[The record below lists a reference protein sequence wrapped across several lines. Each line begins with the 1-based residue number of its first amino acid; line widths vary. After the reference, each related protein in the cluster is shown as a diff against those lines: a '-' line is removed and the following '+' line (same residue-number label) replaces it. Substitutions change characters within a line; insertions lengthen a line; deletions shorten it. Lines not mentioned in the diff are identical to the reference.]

1 MRKLFVFYVA
11 FHLSACGTMP
21 EIDIID
27 DITAPDYV
35 SSSKARKL
43 EIPPDLSEIET
54 QDNYEVPGEAR
65 SYKNYKDKQN
75 NKKPIKAVKVVKDP
89 EGMKIIKS
97 GNLRWLI
104 VNKDPD
110 TLWPHIK
117 DFWEEEMGFNVKVAN
132 KRTGVIETQW
142 ISTSDLSTSSSS
154 KLDKWLDSM
163 SGFADKRKF
172 RTRLELGS
180 QSGTTEIFLSHRSS
194 FSGTNEHERIKYN
207 RGVEFEIEKVFS
219 IDEYI
224 PDADSGSAVG
234 DSKTVNTNEMKVE
247 DYEINSEI
255 LRRLM
260 IKLGSTD
267 FDAKEK
273 IERPQEIVKA
283 ELINSEQGKFI
294 QMNDPYDRAW
304 RRLSLALDMIGFI
317 TEDRDRSK
325 GIFYVKYK
333 DIELPK
339 MEEQNKDKGLIDSLL
354 FWRDDDETD
363 SNEEKLSVPTPG
375 ETLNKGKKS
384 SSVWDEVDEENPK
397 GSRPADSSTE
407 KIGGKEE
414 KLFSDKSWDE
424 KLSILRFWG
433 SDEEKKPDDE
443 FRYRVR
449 ISSMGEFAKVYLDL
463 PDGSF
468 NNSEE
473 SQQIIKIIF
482 EQLK

>member
-1 MRKLFVFYVA
+1 MLRFITLFFSL
-11 FHLSACGTMP
+11 HLISCGTMP

-75 NKKPIKAVKVVKDP
+75 NIKPSKAVKVVQDP
-89 EGMKIIKS
+89 DGMKIIKS

-110 TLWPHIK
+110 TLWPHIQ
-117 DFWEEEMGFNVKVAN
+117 DFWEEEMGFRVKVAN
-132 KRTGVIETQW
+132 KRTGVIETEW
-142 ISTSDLSTSSSS
+142 ISTSDLSTSSSNA
-154 KLDKWLDSM
+154 LDRWLDSM

-180 QSGTTEIFLSHRSS
+180 EKNTTEVFLSHRSS
-194 FSGTNEHERIKYN
+194 FSGGKEHERIKYN
-207 RGVEFEIEKVFS
+207 RGVEFEIEEVYS
-219 IDEYI
+219 IPEYV
-224 PDADSGSAVG
+224 PDDAD
-234 DSKTVNTNEMKVE
+234 DKSKNVNTNEMKVE

-260 IKLGSTD
+260 IKLGATD

-273 IERPQEIVKA
+273 IQRPKEIVKA
-283 ELINSEQGKFI
+283 ELLNTDQGMFI

-304 RRLSLALDMIGFI
+304 RRLSLALDIIGFI
-317 TEDRDRSK
+317 TEDRDRSE

-339 MEEQNKDKGLIDSLL
+339 MTDQNRDKGLIDSLL
-354 FWRDDDETD
+354 FWRDDEPD
-363 SNEEKLSVPTPG
+363 SNDERLSVPTPG
-375 ETLNKGKKS
+375 ATLNKDKKS
-384 SSVWDEVDEENPK
+384 STVWDEVDEKKPKENK
-397 GSRPADSSTE
+397 SADSDAKE
-407 KIGGKEE
+407 IMGEEE
-414 KLFSDKSWDE
+414 KLFSEKSWDE
-424 KLSILRFWG
+424 KFPILKFWG

-449 ISSMGEFAKVYLDL
+449 ISPMGDFTKVYLDF
-463 PDGSF
+463 PDGSV
-468 NNSEE
+468 NNTKE

>member
-1 MRKLFVFYVA
+1 MRRLFVFFIA
-11 FHLSACGTMP
+11 SHLFACGTMS
-21 EIDIID
+21 EMDIID

-65 SYKNYKDKQN
+65 SYKNYKEKQN
-75 NKKPIKAVKVVKDP
+75 NIKPSKVVKVVQDP
-89 EGMKIIKS
+89 DGMKIIKS

-104 VNKDPD
+104 VDKDPD
-110 TLWPHIK
+110 TLWPHIQ
-117 DFWEEEMGFNVKVAN
+117 DFWEEEMGFKVKIAN
-132 KRTGVIETQW
+132 KRSGVLETEW
-142 ISTSDLSTSSSS
+142 VSTSDLSTSSSS
-154 KLDKWLDSM
+154 ALDKWLDSM

-180 QSGTTEIFLSHRSS
+180 KNGTTEIFLSHRSS
-194 FSGTNEHERIKYN
+194 FSGTNQHDEIMSN
-207 RGVEFEIEKVFS
+207 RGDTWNISEIYAIE
-219 IDEYI
+219 EYVSE
-224 PDADSGSAVG
+224 DG
-234 DSKTVNTNEMKVE
+234 DGQSKTVKSEQMKVE

-260 IKLGSTD
+260 IKLGATD

-273 IERPQEIVKA
+273 IERPQEIIKA
-283 ELINSEQGKFI
+283 ELINTEQGKFI
-294 QMNDPYDRAW
+294 KMNDPYDRAW

-333 DIELPK
+333 DMELPP
-339 MEEQNKDKGLIDSLL
+339 MEESNKDKGLINSLL
-354 FWRDDDETD
+354 FWRDEDEAD
-363 SNEEKLSVPTPG
+363 SSKD
-375 ETLNKGKKS
+375 KKS
-384 SSVWDEVDEENPK
+384 SSVSDEVDEEKLNN
-397 GSRPADSSTE
+397 GTDDSNVQESSNTD
-407 KIGGKEE
+407 E
-414 KLFSDKSWDE
+414 KLFSEKSWDE
-424 KLSILRFWG
+424 KFPILKFWG
-433 SDEEKKPDDE
+433 SDDEKKPDDE

-449 ISSMGEFAKVYLDL
+449 ISPMDDFTKVYLDL
-463 PDGSF
+463 PNGSL
-468 NNSEE
+468 NNSAE

>member
-1 MRKLFVFYVA
+1 MRRLFVFFLA
-11 FHLSACGTMP
+11 FHLFACGTMS

-75 NKKPIKAVKVVKDP
+75 NTKPSKALKVVQDP
-89 EGMKIIKS
+89 DGMKIIKS

-104 VNKDPD
+104 VDKDPD
-110 TLWPHIK
+110 TLWPHIQ
-117 DFWEEEMGFNVKVAN
+117 DFWEEEMGFKVKVAN
-132 KRTGVIETQW
+132 KRTGVLETEW

-154 KLDKWLDSM
+154 ALDKWLDSM

-180 QSGTTEIFLSHRSS
+180 KNGTTEIFLSHRSS
-194 FSGTNEHERIKYN
+194 FAGTNQHEDILSN
-207 RGVEFEIEKVFS
+207 RGDTWNISEIYS
-219 IDEYI
+219 IEEYVSEEE
-224 PDADSGSAVG
+224 DGQ
-234 DSKTVNTNEMKVE
+234 SKTAKSEQMKVE

-260 IKLGSTD
+260 IKLGATD

-283 ELINSEQGKFI
+283 ELINTEQGKFI

-317 TEDRDRSK
+317 TEDRNRSK

-333 DIELPK
+333 DIELPVI
-339 MEEQNKDKGLIDSLL
+339 EESKKEKGLIDSLL
-354 FWRDDDETD
+354 FWRDE
-363 SNEEKLSVPTPG
+363 
-375 ETLNKGKKS
+375 
-384 SSVWDEVDEENPK
+384 DEVYEERPKNKEADNSNIEEIVDE
-397 GSRPADSSTE
+397 
-407 KIGGKEE
+407 EE
-414 KLFSDKSWDE
+414 KLFSDKTWDE
-424 KLSILRFWG
+424 KFPILKFWG

-449 ISSMGEFAKVYLDL
+449 ISPMDDFTKVYLDL
-463 PDGSF
+463 PNGSL
-468 NNSEE
+468 NNSKE

>member
-1 MRKLFVFYVA
+1 MRRLFVFFIA
-11 FHLSACGTMP
+11 SHLFACGTMS
-21 EIDIID
+21 EMDIID

-65 SYKNYKDKQN
+65 SYKNYKEKQN
-75 NKKPIKAVKVVKDP
+75 NIKPSKVVKVVQDP
-89 EGMKIIKS
+89 DGMKIIKS

-104 VNKDPD
+104 VDKDPD
-110 TLWPHIK
+110 TLWPHIQ
-117 DFWEEEMGFNVKVAN
+117 DFWEEEMGFKVKIAN
-132 KRTGVIETQW
+132 KRSGVLETEW
-142 ISTSDLSTSSSS
+142 VSTSDLSTSSSS
-154 KLDKWLDSM
+154 ALDKWLDSM

-180 QSGTTEIFLSHRSS
+180 KNGTTEIFLSHRSS
-194 FSGTNEHERIKYN
+194 FSGTNQHDEIMSN
-207 RGVEFEIEKVFS
+207 RGDTWNISEIYAIE
-219 IDEYI
+219 EYVSE
-224 PDADSGSAVG
+224 DG
-234 DSKTVNTNEMKVE
+234 DGQSKTVKSEQMKVE

-260 IKLGSTD
+260 IKLGATD

-273 IERPQEIVKA
+273 IERPQEIIKA
-283 ELINSEQGKFI
+283 ELINTEQGKFI
-294 QMNDPYDRAW
+294 KMNDPYDRAW

-333 DIELPK
+333 DMELPP
-339 MEEQNKDKGLIDSLL
+339 MEESNKDKGLINSLL
-354 FWRDDDETD
+354 FWRDEDEAD
-363 SNEEKLSVPTPG
+363 SSKD
-375 ETLNKGKKS
+375 KKS
-384 SSVWDEVDEENPK
+384 SSVSDEVDEEKLNN
-397 GSRPADSSTE
+397 GTDDSNVQENSN
-407 KIGGKEE
+407 IDE
-414 KLFSDKSWDE
+414 KLFSEKSWDE
-424 KLSILRFWG
+424 KFPILKFWG
-433 SDEEKKPDDE
+433 SDDEKKPDDE

-449 ISSMGEFAKVYLDL
+449 ISPMDDFTKVYLDL
-463 PDGSF
+463 PNGSL
-468 NNSEE
+468 NNSAE

>member
-1 MRKLFVFYVA
+1 MRRLFVFFLA
-11 FHLSACGTMP
+11 FHLFACGTMS

-75 NKKPIKAVKVVKDP
+75 NTKPIKAVKVVQDP
-89 EGMKIIKS
+89 DGMKIIKS
-97 GNLRWLI
+97 GNLRWLF
-104 VNKDPD
+104 VDKDPD
-110 TLWPHIK
+110 TLWPHIQ
-117 DFWEEEMGFNVKVAN
+117 DFWEEEMGFKVKVAN
-132 KRTGVIETQW
+132 KRTGVLETEW
-142 ISTSDLSTSSSS
+142 ISTADLSTSSSS
-154 KLDKWLDSM
+154 RLDKWLDSM

-180 QSGTTEIFLSHRSS
+180 QNGVTEIFLSHRSS
-194 FSGTNEHERIKYN
+194 FAGADKHKEILGN
-207 RGVEFEIEKVFS
+207 RGS
-219 IDEYI
+219 TWDIDKIYTIQEYI
-224 PDADSGSAVG
+224 SDEEDGRS
-234 DSKTVNTNEMKVE
+234 NTAKSEEMKVE

-260 IKLGSTD
+260 IKLGATD

-273 IERPQEIVKA
+273 IERPQVIVKA
-283 ELINSEQGKFI
+283 ELINTEQGKFI

-333 DIELPK
+333 DIELPA
-339 MEEQNKDKGLIDSLL
+339 MEESEKDKGLIDSLL
-354 FWRDDDETD
+354 FWRDEDEAEKEKLKDGADD
-363 SNEEKLSVPTPG
+363 SNVEESGDK
-375 ETLNKGKKS
+375 
-384 SSVWDEVDEENPK
+384 DEE
-397 GSRPADSSTE
+397 
-407 KIGGKEE
+407 
-414 KLFSDKSWDE
+414 LFSEKSWDE
-424 KLSILRFWG
+424 KFPILKFWG

-449 ISSMGEFAKVYLDL
+449 ISPMGDFTKVYLDF
-463 PDGSF
+463 PDDSL
-468 NNSEE
+468 NNSKE

>member
-1 MRKLFVFYVA
+1 MRRLFVFFLT
-11 FHLSACGTMP
+11 FHLFACGTMS

-75 NKKPIKAVKVVKDP
+75 NTKPSKALKVVQDP
-89 EGMKIIKS
+89 DGMKIIKS

-104 VNKDPD
+104 VDKDPD
-110 TLWPHIK
+110 TLWPHIQ
-117 DFWEEEMGFNVKVAN
+117 DFWEEEMGFKVKVAN
-132 KRTGVIETQW
+132 KRTGVLETEW

-154 KLDKWLDSM
+154 ALDKWLDSM

-180 QSGTTEIFLSHRSS
+180 KNGTTEIFLSHRSS
-194 FSGTNEHERIKYN
+194 FAGTNQHEDILSN
-207 RGVEFEIEKVFS
+207 RGDTWNISEIYS
-219 IDEYI
+219 IEEYVSEEE
-224 PDADSGSAVG
+224 DGQ
-234 DSKTVNTNEMKVE
+234 SKTAKSEQMKVE

-260 IKLGSTD
+260 IKLGATD

-283 ELINSEQGKFI
+283 ELINTEQGKFI

-317 TEDRDRSK
+317 TEDRNRSK

-333 DIELPK
+333 DIELPVI
-339 MEEQNKDKGLIDSLL
+339 EESKKEKGLIDSLL
-354 FWRDDDETD
+354 FWRDE
-363 SNEEKLSVPTPG
+363 
-375 ETLNKGKKS
+375 
-384 SSVWDEVDEENPK
+384 DEVYEERPKNKEADNSNIEEIGDE
-397 GSRPADSSTE
+397 
-407 KIGGKEE
+407 EE
-414 KLFSDKSWDE
+414 KLFSDKTWDE
-424 KLSILRFWG
+424 KFPILKFWG

-449 ISSMGEFAKVYLDL
+449 ISPMDDFTKVYLDL
-463 PDGSF
+463 PNGSL
-468 NNSEE
+468 NNSKE

>member
-1 MRKLFVFYVA
+1 MRRLFALFL
-11 FHLSACGTMP
+11 FINLTSCGTMS

-65 SYKNYKDKQN
+65 SYKNYKDKQKN
-75 NKKPIKAVKVVKDP
+75 TKPSKSIKVVQEPD
-89 EGMKIIKS
+89 GIKIIKS

-110 TLWPHIK
+110 TLWPHIQ
-117 DFWEEEMGFNVKVAN
+117 DFWEEEMGFRVKVAN
-132 KRTGVIETQW
+132 KRTGVIETEW
-142 ISTSDLSTSSSS
+142 ISTSDLSTKSSSA
-154 KLDKWLDSM
+154 LDKWLDSM

-180 QSGTTEIFLSHRSS
+180 KNGTTEIFLSHRSS
-194 FSGTNEHERIKYN
+194 FAGANQHNEILSN
-207 RGVEFEIEKVFS
+207 RGDTWNISEIYAIE
-219 IDEYI
+219 EYVSE
-224 PDADSGSAVG
+224 DG
-234 DSKTVNTNEMKVE
+234 DGQSKTTKSEQMKVE

-260 IKLGSTD
+260 IKLGATD

-283 ELINSEQGKFI
+283 ELINTEQGKFI

-317 TEDRDRSK
+317 TEDKDRSK

-333 DIELPK
+333 DIELPS
-339 MEEQNKDKGLIDSLL
+339 MEQSNQDKSLFDSFL
-354 FWRDDDETD
+354 FWRDEDETD
-363 SNEEKLSVPTPG
+363 LS
-375 ETLNKGKKS
+375 KDKKS
-384 SSVWDEVDEENPK
+384 SSVRDQVDEEKTNN
-397 GSRPADSSTE
+397 GTDDSNVEESTDTD
-407 KIGGKEE
+407 E
-414 KLFSDKSWDE
+414 KLFSEKSWDE
-424 KLSILRFWG
+424 KFPIRKFWG

-449 ISSMGEFAKVYLDL
+449 ISPMDEFTKVYLDL
-463 PDGSF
+463 PNGSL

>member
-1 MRKLFVFYVA
+1 MRRLFVFFLA
-11 FHLSACGTMP
+11 FHLFACGTMS

-75 NKKPIKAVKVVKDP
+75 NTKPIKAVKVVQDP
-89 EGMKIIKS
+89 DGMKIIKS
-97 GNLRWLI
+97 GNLRWLF
-104 VNKDPD
+104 VDKDPD
-110 TLWPHIK
+110 TLWPYIQ
-117 DFWEEEMGFNVKVAN
+117 DFWEEEMGFKVKVAN
-132 KRTGVIETQW
+132 KRTGVLETEW
-142 ISTSDLSTSSSS
+142 ISTADLSTSSSS
-154 KLDKWLDSM
+154 RLDKWLDSM

-180 QSGTTEIFLSHRSS
+180 QNGTTEIFLSHRSS
-194 FSGTNEHERIKYN
+194 FSGTNQHDEILSN
-207 RGVEFEIEKVFS
+207 RGDTWNISEIYTIE
-219 IDEYI
+219 EYV
-224 PDADSGSAVG
+224 SEEG
-234 DSKTVNTNEMKVE
+234 DGQSKTAKSEQMKVE

-260 IKLGSTD
+260 IKLGATD

-283 ELINSEQGKFI
+283 ELINTEQGKFI

-333 DIELPK
+333 DIELPA
-339 MEEQNKDKGLIDSLL
+339 MEESEKDKGLIDSLL
-354 FWRDDDETD
+354 FWRDEDEAEKEKLKDGADD
-363 SNEEKLSVPTPG
+363 SNVEESGDK
-375 ETLNKGKKS
+375 
-384 SSVWDEVDEENPK
+384 DEE
-397 GSRPADSSTE
+397 
-407 KIGGKEE
+407 
-414 KLFSDKSWDE
+414 LFSEKSWDE
-424 KLSILRFWG
+424 KFPILKFWG

-449 ISSMGEFAKVYLDL
+449 ISPMGDFTKVYLDF
-463 PDGSF
+463 PDGSL
-468 NNSEE
+468 NNSKE

-482 EQLK
+482 EQLR

>member
-1 MRKLFVFYVA
+1 MRRLFVFFLA
-11 FHLSACGTMP
+11 FQLFACGTMS

-35 SSSKARKL
+35 SSSKSRKL

-75 NKKPIKAVKVVKDP
+75 NTKPSKVVRVVQDP
-89 EGMKIIKS
+89 DGMKIIKS

-104 VNKDPD
+104 VDKDPD
-110 TLWPHIK
+110 TLWPHIQ
-117 DFWEEEMGFNVKVAN
+117 DFWEEEMGFKVKVAN
-132 KRTGVIETQW
+132 KRTGVLETEW
-142 ISTSDLSTSSSS
+142 ISTADLSTTSSSR
-154 KLDKWLDSM
+154 LDKWLDSM

-180 QSGTTEIFLSHRSS
+180 QNGTTEIFLSHRSS
-194 FSGTNEHERIKYN
+194 FAGVDQHKEILGN
-207 RGVEFEIEKVFS
+207 RGITYDVSVYSIE
-219 IDEYI
+219 EYI
-224 PDADSGSAVG
+224 SDEDSRS
-234 DSKTVNTNEMKVE
+234 NTAKSEQMKVE

-260 IKLGSTD
+260 IKLGATD

-283 ELINSEQGKFI
+283 ELINTEQGKFI

-333 DIELPK
+333 DIELPA
-339 MEEQNKDKGLIDSLL
+339 MEESEKDKGLIDSLL
-354 FWRDDDETD
+354 FWRDEDEAEKEKLKDGADD
-363 SNEEKLSVPTPG
+363 SNVEESGDK
-375 ETLNKGKKS
+375 
-384 SSVWDEVDEENPK
+384 DEE
-397 GSRPADSSTE
+397 
-407 KIGGKEE
+407 
-414 KLFSDKSWDE
+414 LFSEKSWDE
-424 KLSILRFWG
+424 KFPILKFWG

-449 ISSMGEFAKVYLDL
+449 ISPMGDFTKVYLDF
-463 PDGSF
+463 PDDSL
-468 NNSEE
+468 NNSKE

>member
-1 MRKLFVFYVA
+1 MHRLFVFFLS
-11 FHLSACGTMP
+11 FHLFACGTMS

-43 EIPPDLSEIET
+43 EIPPDLSEIEA

-75 NKKPIKAVKVVKDP
+75 NTKSSKAVKVVQDP
-89 EGMKIIKS
+89 DGMKIIKS

-104 VNKDPD
+104 VDKDPD
-110 TLWPHIK
+110 TLWPHIQ
-117 DFWEEEMGFNVKVAN
+117 DFWEEEMGFKVKVAN
-132 KRTGVIETQW
+132 KRSGVLETEW

-154 KLDKWLDSM
+154 ALDKWLDSM

-180 QSGTTEIFLSHRSS
+180 KNGTTEIFLSHRSS
-194 FSGTNEHERIKYN
+194 FAGTNQHEEILSN
-207 RGVEFEIEKVFS
+207 RGDTWNISEIYAIE
-219 IDEYI
+219 EYV
-224 PDADSGSAVG
+224 SEEG
-234 DSKTVNTNEMKVE
+234 DGQSKTVKSEQMKVE

-260 IKLGSTD
+260 IKLGATD

-273 IERPQEIVKA
+273 IERPQEIIKA
-283 ELINSEQGKFI
+283 ELINTEQGKFI

-333 DIELPK
+333 DIELPA
-339 MEEQNKDKGLIDSLL
+339 MEESNKDEGLINSLL
-354 FWRDDDETD
+354 FWRDEDEAD
-363 SNEEKLSVPTPG
+363 SIND
-375 ETLNKGKKS
+375 KKS
-384 SSVWDEVDEENPK
+384 SSVLDEVDEEKLNN
-397 GSRPADSSTE
+397 GTDDSNVEESSD
-407 KIGGKEE
+407 KDE
-414 KLFSDKSWDE
+414 KLFSEKSWDE
-424 KLSILRFWG
+424 KFPVLKFWG
-433 SDEEKKPDDE
+433 SDDEKKPDDE
-443 FRYRVR
+443 FRYRIR
-449 ISSMGEFAKVYLDL
+449 ISPMDDFTKVYLDL
-463 PDGSF
+463 PNGSL

>member
-1 MRKLFVFYVA
+1 MRRLFVFFLA
-11 FHLSACGTMP
+11 FHLFACGTMS

-75 NKKPIKAVKVVKDP
+75 NTKPSKAVKVVQDP
-89 EGMKIIKS
+89 DGMKIIKS

-104 VNKDPD
+104 VDKDPD
-110 TLWPHIK
+110 TLWPYIQ
-117 DFWEEEMGFNVKVAN
+117 DFWEEEMGFKVKVAN
-132 KRTGVIETQW
+132 KRTGVLETEW
-142 ISTSDLSTSSSS
+142 ISTADLSTSSSS
-154 KLDKWLDSM
+154 RLDKWLDSM

-180 QSGTTEIFLSHRSS
+180 QNGTTEIFLSHRSS
-194 FSGTNEHERIKYN
+194 FTGADKHKEILEN
-207 RGVEFEIEKVFS
+207 RGDTWNIEKIFT
-219 IDEYI
+219 IEEYI
-224 PDADSGSAVG
+224 SEEEDGRS
-234 DSKTVNTNEMKVE
+234 NTAKSEQMKVE

-260 IKLGSTD
+260 IKLGATD

-283 ELINSEQGKFI
+283 ELINTEQGKFI

-333 DIELPK
+333 DIELPA
-339 MEEQNKDKGLIDSLL
+339 MEDSEKDKGLIDSLL
-354 FWRDDDETD
+354 FWRNEYEAEKEKLKNRTDD
-363 SNEEKLSVPTPG
+363 SNLEKSG
-375 ETLNKGKKS
+375 DK
-384 SSVWDEVDEENPK
+384 DEE
-397 GSRPADSSTE
+397 
-407 KIGGKEE
+407 
-414 KLFSDKSWDE
+414 LFSDKSWDE
-424 KLSILRFWG
+424 KFPILKFWG

-449 ISSMGEFAKVYLDL
+449 ISPMGDFTKVYLDF
-463 PDGSF
+463 PDGSL
-468 NNSEE
+468 NNSKE

>member
-1 MRKLFVFYVA
+1 MRRLFVFFLA
-11 FHLSACGTMP
+11 FHLFACGTMS

-75 NKKPIKAVKVVKDP
+75 NTKPIKAVKVVQDP
-89 EGMKIIKS
+89 DGMKIIKS
-97 GNLRWLI
+97 GNLRWLF
-104 VNKDPD
+104 VDKDPD
-110 TLWPHIK
+110 TLWPYIQ
-117 DFWEEEMGFNVKVAN
+117 DFWEEEMGFKVKVAN
-132 KRTGVIETQW
+132 KRTGVLETEW
-142 ISTSDLSTSSSS
+142 ISTADLSTTSSSR
-154 KLDKWLDSM
+154 LDKWLDSM

-180 QSGTTEIFLSHRSS
+180 QNGITEIFLSHRSS
-194 FSGTNEHERIKYN
+194 FAGADKHKEILGN
-207 RGVEFEIEKVFS
+207 RGS
-219 IDEYI
+219 TWDIDKIYTIQEYI
-224 PDADSGSAVG
+224 SDEEDGRS
-234 DSKTVNTNEMKVE
+234 NTAKSEEMKVE

-260 IKLGSTD
+260 IKLGATD

-273 IERPQEIVKA
+273 IERPQVIVKA
-283 ELINSEQGKFI
+283 ELINTEQGNFI

-304 RRLSLALDMIGFI
+304 RRLSLALDIIGFI

-333 DIELPK
+333 DIELPA
-339 MEEQNKDKGLIDSLL
+339 MEESEKDKGLIDSLL
-354 FWRDDDETD
+354 FWRDEDEAEKEKLKDGADD
-363 SNEEKLSVPTPG
+363 SNVEESGDK
-375 ETLNKGKKS
+375 
-384 SSVWDEVDEENPK
+384 DEE
-397 GSRPADSSTE
+397 
-407 KIGGKEE
+407 
-414 KLFSDKSWDE
+414 LFSEKSWDE
-424 KLSILRFWG
+424 KFPILKFWG

-449 ISSMGEFAKVYLDL
+449 ISPMGDFTKVYLDF
-463 PDGSF
+463 PDDSL
-468 NNSEE
+468 NNSKE

>member
-1 MRKLFVFYVA
+1 MRRLFVFFIA
-11 FHLSACGTMP
+11 SHLFACGTMS
-21 EIDIID
+21 EMDIID

-54 QDNYEVPGEAR
+54 QDNYEVPGEAK

-75 NKKPIKAVKVVKDP
+75 NTKPNKVVKVVQDP
-89 EGMKIIKS
+89 DGMKIIKS

-104 VNKDPD
+104 VDKDPD
-110 TLWPHIK
+110 TLWPHIQS
-117 DFWEEEMGFNVKVAN
+117 FWEEEMGFKVKVAN
-132 KRTGVIETQW
+132 KRTGVLETEW

-154 KLDKWLDSM
+154 ALDKWLDSM

-180 QSGTTEIFLSHRSS
+180 QNGTTEIFLSHRSS
-194 FSGTNEHERIKYN
+194 FTGGEQHRQIKYN
-207 RGVEFEIEKVFS
+207 RGVDFELEEVYS
-219 IDEYI
+219 LPEYI
-224 PDADSGSAVG
+224 PDDAQED
-234 DSKTVNTNEMKVE
+234 KIEITNERKVE

-260 IKLGSTD
+260 IKLGATD

-273 IERPQEIVKA
+273 IKRPQEIVKA
-283 ELINSEQGKFI
+283 ELINTEQGKFI

-317 TEDRDRSK
+317 TEDRDRSD

-339 MEEQNKDKGLIDSLL
+339 MEEQNKDRGLIDSLL
-354 FWRDDDETD
+354 FWRDDDETEL
-363 SNEEKLSVPTPG
+363 NGGKPSVPSPG
-375 ETLNKGKKS
+375 KALNKDKTS
-384 SSVWDEVDEENPK
+384 SSVWDDIDEEKPK
-397 GSRPADSSTE
+397 KNRSSDSNDEEITNE
-407 KIGGKEE
+407 EE

-424 KLSILRFWG
+424 KFPILKFWG

-443 FRYRVR
+443 FRYRIR
-449 ISSMGEFAKVYLDL
+449 ISPMDDFTKVYLDL

-468 NNSEE
+468 NNSKE

>member
-1 MRKLFVFYVA
+1 MRRLFVFFIA
-11 FHLSACGTMP
+11 SHLFACGTMS
-21 EIDIID
+21 EMDIID

-65 SYKNYKDKQN
+65 SYKNYKEKQN
-75 NKKPIKAVKVVKDP
+75 NIKPSKVVKVVQDP
-89 EGMKIIKS
+89 DGMKIIKS

-104 VNKDPD
+104 VDKDPD
-110 TLWPHIK
+110 TLWPHIQ
-117 DFWEEEMGFNVKVAN
+117 DFWEEEMGFKVKVAN
-132 KRTGVIETQW
+132 KRTGVLETEW

-154 KLDKWLDSM
+154 ALDKWLDSM

-180 QSGTTEIFLSHRSS
+180 KNGTTEIFLSHRSS
-194 FSGTNEHERIKYN
+194 FAGTNQHEDILSN
-207 RGVEFEIEKVFS
+207 RGDTWNISEIYTIEEYVS
-219 IDEYI
+219 DE
-224 PDADSGSAVG
+224 G
-234 DSKTVNTNEMKVE
+234 DGQSKTAKSEQMKVE

-260 IKLGSTD
+260 IKLGATD

-283 ELINSEQGKFI
+283 ELINTEQGKFI

-317 TEDRDRSK
+317 TEDRNRSK

-333 DIELPK
+333 DIELPVI
-339 MEEQNKDKGLIDSLL
+339 EESKKEKGLIDSLL
-354 FWRDDDETD
+354 FWRDE
-363 SNEEKLSVPTPG
+363 
-375 ETLNKGKKS
+375 
-384 SSVWDEVDEENPK
+384 DEVYEERPKNKEADNSNIEEIGDE
-397 GSRPADSSTE
+397 
-407 KIGGKEE
+407 EE
-414 KLFSDKSWDE
+414 KLFSDKTWDE
-424 KLSILRFWG
+424 KFPILKFWG

-449 ISSMGEFAKVYLDL
+449 ISPMDDFTKVYLDL
-463 PDGSF
+463 PNGSL
-468 NNSEE
+468 NNSKE

>member
-1 MRKLFVFYVA
+1 MRRLFVFFLA
-11 FHLSACGTMP
+11 FHLFACGTMS

-75 NKKPIKAVKVVKDP
+75 NTKPSKAVKVVQDP
-89 EGMKIIKS
+89 DGMKIIKS

-104 VNKDPD
+104 VDKDPD
-110 TLWPHIK
+110 TLWPYIQ
-117 DFWEEEMGFNVKVAN
+117 DFWEEEMGFRVKVAN
-132 KRTGVIETQW
+132 KRTGVIETEW
-142 ISTSDLSTSSSS
+142 ISTADLSTSSSS
-154 KLDKWLDSM
+154 RLDKWLDSM
-163 SGFADKRKF
+163 SSFADKRKF

-180 QSGTTEIFLSHRSS
+180 QNGTTEIFLSHRSS
-194 FSGTNEHERIKYN
+194 FAGADQHKEILGN
-207 RGVEFEIEKVFS
+207 RGSAYDVSKVYSIE
-219 IDEYI
+219 EYI
-224 PDADSGSAVG
+224 SDEEDGQP
-234 DSKTVNTNEMKVE
+234 KTAKSEQMKVE

-260 IKLGSTD
+260 IKLGATD

-283 ELINSEQGKFI
+283 ELINTEQGKFI

-333 DIELPK
+333 DIKLPA
-339 MEEQNKDKGLIDSLL
+339 MEESQKDKGLIDSLL
-354 FWRDDDETD
+354 FWRDENEAEKEKLKNGADD
-363 SNEEKLSVPTPG
+363 SNVEESGDK
-375 ETLNKGKKS
+375 
-384 SSVWDEVDEENPK
+384 DEE
-397 GSRPADSSTE
+397 
-407 KIGGKEE
+407 
-414 KLFSDKSWDE
+414 LFSDKSWDE
-424 KLSILRFWG
+424 KFPILKFWG

-449 ISSMGEFAKVYLDL
+449 ISPMGDFTKVYLDF
-463 PDGSF
+463 PDGSL
-468 NNSEE
+468 NNSKE

>member
-1 MRKLFVFYVA
+1 MRRLFVFFLA
-11 FHLSACGTMP
+11 FHLFACGTMS

-65 SYKNYKDKQN
+65 SYKNYKDKKN
-75 NKKPIKAVKVVKDP
+75 NTKPSKVVKVVQDP
-89 EGMKIIKS
+89 DGMKIIKS
-97 GNLRWLI
+97 GNLRWLF
-104 VNKDPD
+104 VDKDPD
-110 TLWPHIK
+110 TLWPYIQ
-117 DFWEEEMGFNVKVAN
+117 DFWEEEMGFKVKVAN
-132 KRTGVIETQW
+132 KRTGVLETEW
-142 ISTSDLSTSSSS
+142 ISTADLSTTSSSR
-154 KLDKWLDSM
+154 LDKWLDSM

-180 QSGTTEIFLSHRSS
+180 QNGTTEIFLSHRSS
-194 FSGTNEHERIKYN
+194 FAGADQHNKIKEN
-207 RGVEFEIEKVFS
+207 RGDTWDIEKIFS
-219 IDEYI
+219 IPEYVSDEE
-224 PDADSGSAVG
+224 DNLSN
-234 DSKTVNTNEMKVE
+234 TVKSEKMKVE

-260 IKLGSTD
+260 IKLGATD

-283 ELINSEQGKFI
+283 ELINTEQGKFI

-333 DIELPK
+333 DIELPA
-339 MEEQNKDKGLIDSLL
+339 MEESEKDKGLIDSLL
-354 FWRDDDETD
+354 FWRDEDEAEKEKLKDGADD
-363 SNEEKLSVPTPG
+363 SNVEESGDK
-375 ETLNKGKKS
+375 
-384 SSVWDEVDEENPK
+384 DEE
-397 GSRPADSSTE
+397 
-407 KIGGKEE
+407 
-414 KLFSDKSWDE
+414 LFSEKSWDE
-424 KLSILRFWG
+424 KFPILKFWG

-449 ISSMGEFAKVYLDL
+449 ISPMGDFTKVYLDF
-463 PDGSF
+463 PDDSL
-468 NNSEE
+468 NNSKE

>member
-1 MRKLFVFYVA
+1 MRRLFVSFLA
-11 FHLSACGTMP
+11 FHLFACGTMS

-75 NKKPIKAVKVVKDP
+75 NTKPIKAVKVVQDP
-89 EGMKIIKS
+89 DGMKIIKS
-97 GNLRWLI
+97 GNLRWLF
-104 VNKDPD
+104 VDKDPD
-110 TLWPHIK
+110 TLWPYIQ
-117 DFWEEEMGFNVKVAN
+117 DFWEEEMGFKVKVAN
-132 KRTGVIETQW
+132 KRTGVLETEW
-142 ISTSDLSTSSSS
+142 ISTADLSTSSSS
-154 KLDKWLDSM
+154 RLDKWLDSM

-180 QSGTTEIFLSHRSS
+180 QNGTTEIFLSHRSS
-194 FSGTNEHERIKYN
+194 FAGADQHNKIKEN
-207 RGVEFEIEKVFS
+207 RGDTWDIEKIFS
-219 IDEYI
+219 IPEYI
-224 PDADSGSAVG
+224 SDEEDGQP
-234 DSKTVNTNEMKVE
+234 KTAKSEQMKVE

-260 IKLGSTD
+260 IKLGATD

-283 ELINSEQGKFI
+283 ELINTEQGKFI

-333 DIELPK
+333 DIELPA
-339 MEEQNKDKGLIDSLL
+339 MEESEKDKGLIDSLL
-354 FWRDDDETD
+354 FWRDEDEAEKEKLKDGADD
-363 SNEEKLSVPTPG
+363 SNVEESGDK
-375 ETLNKGKKS
+375 
-384 SSVWDEVDEENPK
+384 DEE
-397 GSRPADSSTE
+397 
-407 KIGGKEE
+407 
-414 KLFSDKSWDE
+414 LFSEKSWDE
-424 KLSILRFWG
+424 KFPILKFWG

-449 ISSMGEFAKVYLDL
+449 ISPMGDFTKVYLDF
-463 PDGSF
+463 PDGSL
-468 NNSEE
+468 NNSKE

>member
-1 MRKLFVFYVA
+1 MRRLFVFFLA
-11 FHLSACGTMP
+11 FHLFACGTMS

-75 NKKPIKAVKVVKDP
+75 NTKPSKAVKVVQDP
-89 EGMKIIKS
+89 DGMKIIKS

-104 VNKDPD
+104 IDKDPD
-110 TLWPHIK
+110 TLWPHIQ
-117 DFWEEEMGFNVKVAN
+117 DFWEEEMGFKVKVAN
-132 KRTGVIETQW
+132 KRTGVLETDW
-142 ISTSDLSTSSSS
+142 ISTADLSTSSSS
-154 KLDKWLDSM
+154 RLDKWLDSM

-180 QSGTTEIFLSHRSS
+180 QNGTTEIFLSHRSS
-194 FSGTNEHERIKYN
+194 FAGADQHKEILGN
-207 RGVEFEIEKVFS
+207 RGSAYDVSKVYSIE
-219 IDEYI
+219 EYI
-224 PDADSGSAVG
+224 SDEEDGQP
-234 DSKTVNTNEMKVE
+234 KTAKAEQMKVE

-260 IKLGSTD
+260 IKLGATD

-283 ELINSEQGKFI
+283 ELINTEQGKFI

-333 DIELPK
+333 DIKLPA
-339 MEEQNKDKGLIDSLL
+339 MEESQKDKGLIDSLL
-354 FWRDDDETD
+354 FWRDENEAEKEKLKNGADD
-363 SNEEKLSVPTPG
+363 SNVEESGDK
-375 ETLNKGKKS
+375 
-384 SSVWDEVDEENPK
+384 DEE
-397 GSRPADSSTE
+397 
-407 KIGGKEE
+407 
-414 KLFSDKSWDE
+414 LFSDKSWDE
-424 KLSILRFWG
+424 KFPILKFWG

-449 ISSMGEFAKVYLDL
+449 ISPMGDFTKVYLDF
-463 PDGSF
+463 PDGSL
-468 NNSEE
+468 NNSKE

>member
-1 MRKLFVFYVA
+1 MRRLFVFFLA
-11 FHLSACGTMP
+11 FHLFACGTMS

-65 SYKNYKDKQN
+65 SYKNYKDKKN
-75 NKKPIKAVKVVKDP
+75 NTKPSKVVKVVQDP
-89 EGMKIIKS
+89 DGMKIIKS
-97 GNLRWLI
+97 GNLRWLF
-104 VNKDPD
+104 VDKDPD
-110 TLWPHIK
+110 TLWPYIQ
-117 DFWEEEMGFNVKVAN
+117 DFWEEEMGFKVKVAN
-132 KRTGVIETQW
+132 KRTGVLETEW
-142 ISTSDLSTSSSS
+142 ISTADLSTSSSS
-154 KLDKWLDSM
+154 RLDKWLDSM

-180 QSGTTEIFLSHRSS
+180 QNGTTEIFLSHRSS
-194 FSGTNEHERIKYN
+194 FAGADQHNKIKEN
-207 RGVEFEIEKVFS
+207 RGDTWDIEKIFTIPEYVS
-219 IDEYI
+219 DEE
-224 PDADSGSAVG
+224 DSRS
-234 DSKTVNTNEMKVE
+234 NTAKSEQMKVE

-260 IKLGSTD
+260 IKLGATD

-283 ELINSEQGKFI
+283 ELINTEQGKFI

-333 DIELPK
+333 DIELPA
-339 MEEQNKDKGLIDSLL
+339 MEEREKDKGLIDSLL
-354 FWRDDDETD
+354 FWRDEDEAEKEKLKDGADD
-363 SNEEKLSVPTPG
+363 SNVEESGDK
-375 ETLNKGKKS
+375 
-384 SSVWDEVDEENPK
+384 DEE
-397 GSRPADSSTE
+397 
-407 KIGGKEE
+407 
-414 KLFSDKSWDE
+414 LFSEKSWDE
-424 KLSILRFWG
+424 KFPILKFWG

-449 ISSMGEFAKVYLDL
+449 ISPMGDFTKVYLDF
-463 PDGSF
+463 PDDSL
-468 NNSEE
+468 NNSKE

>member
-1 MRKLFVFYVA
+1 MRRLFVFFLA
-11 FHLSACGTMP
+11 FHLFACGTMS

-75 NKKPIKAVKVVKDP
+75 NTKPSKVVKVVQDP
-89 EGMKIIKS
+89 DGMKIIKS

-104 VNKDPD
+104 VDKDPD
-110 TLWPHIK
+110 TLWPHIQ
-117 DFWEEEMGFNVKVAN
+117 DFWEEEMGFKVKVAN
-132 KRTGVIETQW
+132 KRSGVLETEW
-142 ISTSDLSTSSSS
+142 VSTSDLSTSSSS
-154 KLDKWLDSM
+154 ALDKWLDSM

-180 QSGTTEIFLSHRSS
+180 KNGTTEIFLSHRSS
-194 FSGTNEHERIKYN
+194 FAGANQHDEILSN
-207 RGVEFEIEKVFS
+207 RGDTWNISEIYTIE
-219 IDEYI
+219 EYVSE
-224 PDADSGSAVG
+224 DG
-234 DSKTVNTNEMKVE
+234 DGQSKTVKAEQMKVE

-260 IKLGSTD
+260 IKLGATD

-283 ELINSEQGKFI
+283 ELINTEQGKFI

-333 DIELPK
+333 DMELPP
-339 MEEQNKDKGLIDSLL
+339 MEESNKDKGLINSLL
-354 FWRDDDETD
+354 FWRDEDEAD
-363 SNEEKLSVPTPG
+363 SSKD
-375 ETLNKGKKS
+375 KKS
-384 SSVWDEVDEENPK
+384 SSVSDEVDEEKLNN
-397 GSRPADSSTE
+397 GTDDSNVQENSN
-407 KIGGKEE
+407 IDE
-414 KLFSDKSWDE
+414 KLFSEKSWDE
-424 KLSILRFWG
+424 KFPILKFWG
-433 SDEEKKPDDE
+433 SDDEKKPDDE

-449 ISSMGEFAKVYLDL
+449 ISPMDDFTKVYLDL
-463 PDGSF
+463 PNGSL
-468 NNSEE
+468 NNSAE

>member
-1 MRKLFVFYVA
+1 MRRLFVFFLA
-11 FHLSACGTMP
+11 FHLFACGTMS

-75 NKKPIKAVKVVKDP
+75 NTKPIKAVKVVQDP
-89 EGMKIIKS
+89 DGMKIIKS
-97 GNLRWLI
+97 GNLRWLF
-104 VNKDPD
+104 VDKDPD
-110 TLWPHIK
+110 TLWPHIQ
-117 DFWEEEMGFNVKVAN
+117 DFWEEEMGFKVKVAN
-132 KRTGVIETQW
+132 KRTGVLETEW
-142 ISTSDLSTSSSS
+142 ISTADLSTSSSS
-154 KLDKWLDSM
+154 RLDKWLDSM

-172 RTRLELGS
+172 RTRLEMGY
-180 QSGTTEIFLSHRSS
+180 QNGTTEIFLSHRSS
-194 FSGTNEHERIKYN
+194 FAGADQHNKIKET
-207 RGVEFEIEKVFS
+207 RGDTWDIEKIFT
-219 IDEYI
+219 IPEYI
-224 PDADSGSAVG
+224 PDEEDSRSNSVK
-234 DSKTVNTNEMKVE
+234 SVQMKVE

-260 IKLGSTD
+260 IKLGATD

-283 ELINSEQGKFI
+283 ELINTEQGKFI

-333 DIELPK
+333 DIELPV
-339 MEEQNKDKGLIDSLL
+339 MEESEKDKGLIDSLL
-354 FWRDDDETD
+354 FWRDEDEAEKEKLKDGADD
-363 SNEEKLSVPTPG
+363 SNVEESGDK
-375 ETLNKGKKS
+375 
-384 SSVWDEVDEENPK
+384 DEE
-397 GSRPADSSTE
+397 
-407 KIGGKEE
+407 
-414 KLFSDKSWDE
+414 LFSEKSWDE
-424 KLSILRFWG
+424 KFPILKFWG

-449 ISSMGEFAKVYLDL
+449 ISPMGDFTKVYLDF
-463 PDGSF
+463 PDGSL
-468 NNSEE
+468 NNSKD
-473 SQQIIKIIF
+473 SQQLTKIIF

>member
-1 MRKLFVFYVA
+1 MRRLFVFFLA
-11 FHLSACGTMP
+11 FHLFACGTMS

-75 NKKPIKAVKVVKDP
+75 NTKPIKAVKVVQDP
-89 EGMKIIKS
+89 DGMKIIKS

-104 VNKDPD
+104 VDKDPD
-110 TLWPHIK
+110 TLWPYIQ
-117 DFWEEEMGFNVKVAN
+117 DFWEEEMGFKVKVAN
-132 KRTGVIETQW
+132 KRTGVLETEW
-142 ISTSDLSTSSSS
+142 ISTADLSTSSSS
-154 KLDKWLDSM
+154 RLDKWLDSM

-180 QSGTTEIFLSHRSS
+180 QNGTTEIFLSHRSS
-194 FSGTNEHERIKYN
+194 FAGADQHYNIKEN
-207 RGVEFEIEKVFS
+207 RGDTWDIEKIFTIPEYVS
-219 IDEYI
+219 DEE
-224 PDADSGSAVG
+224 DSRSN
-234 DSKTVNTNEMKVE
+234 TVKSEQMKVE

-260 IKLGSTD
+260 IKLGATD

-283 ELINSEQGKFI
+283 ELINTEQGKFI

-333 DIELPK
+333 DIELPA
-339 MEEQNKDKGLIDSLL
+339 MEESEKDKGLIDSLL
-354 FWRDDDETD
+354 FWRDEDEAEKEKLKDGADD
-363 SNEEKLSVPTPG
+363 SNVEESGDK
-375 ETLNKGKKS
+375 
-384 SSVWDEVDEENPK
+384 DEE
-397 GSRPADSSTE
+397 
-407 KIGGKEE
+407 
-414 KLFSDKSWDE
+414 LFSEKSWDE
-424 KLSILRFWG
+424 KFPILKFWG

-449 ISSMGEFAKVYLDL
+449 ISPMGDFTKVYLDF
-463 PDGSF
+463 PDDSL
-468 NNSEE
+468 NNSKE

>member
-1 MRKLFVFYVA
+1 MRRLFVFFLA
-11 FHLSACGTMP
+11 FHLFACGTMS

-75 NKKPIKAVKVVKDP
+75 NTKPSKVVKVVQDP
-89 EGMKIIKS
+89 DGMKIIKS

-104 VNKDPD
+104 VDKDPD
-110 TLWPHIK
+110 TLWPHIQ
-117 DFWEEEMGFNVKVAN
+117 DFWEEEMGFKVKVAN
-132 KRTGVIETQW
+132 KRTGVLETEW

-154 KLDKWLDSM
+154 ALDKWLDSM

-180 QSGTTEIFLSHRSS
+180 KNGTTEIFLSHRSS
-194 FSGTNEHERIKYN
+194 FAGTNQHEDILSN
-207 RGVEFEIEKVFS
+207 RGDTWNISEIYTIE
-219 IDEYI
+219 EYV
-224 PDADSGSAVG
+224 SEEG
-234 DSKTVNTNEMKVE
+234 DGQSKTTKSEQMKVE

-260 IKLGSTD
+260 IKLGATD

-283 ELINSEQGKFI
+283 ELINTEQGKFI

-333 DIELPK
+333 DIELPAI
-339 MEEQNKDKGLIDSLL
+339 EESKKEKGLIDSLL
-354 FWRDDDETD
+354 FWRDE
-363 SNEEKLSVPTPG
+363 
-375 ETLNKGKKS
+375 
-384 SSVWDEVDEENPK
+384 DEVYEERPKNKEADNSNIEEIVDE
-397 GSRPADSSTE
+397 
-407 KIGGKEE
+407 EE
-414 KLFSDKSWDE
+414 KLFSDKTWDE
-424 KLSILRFWG
+424 KFPILKFWG

-449 ISSMGEFAKVYLDL
+449 ISPMDDFTKVYLDL
-463 PDGSF
+463 PNGSL
-468 NNSEE
+468 NNSKE

>member
-1 MRKLFVFYVA
+1 MRRLFVFFLA
-11 FHLSACGTMP
+11 FHIFACGTMS

-65 SYKNYKDKQN
+65 SYKNFKDKQN
-75 NKKPIKAVKVVKDP
+75 NTKPNKSVKVVQDP
-89 EGMKIIKS
+89 DGMKIIKS

-104 VNKDPD
+104 VDKDPD
-110 TLWPHIK
+110 TLWPYIQ
-117 DFWEEEMGFNVKVAN
+117 DFWEEEMGFKVKVAN
-132 KRTGVIETQW
+132 KRTGVLETEW

-154 KLDKWLDSM
+154 ALDKWLDSM

-180 QSGTTEIFLSHRSS
+180 QNGTTEIFLSHRSS
-194 FSGTNEHERIKYN
+194 FAGANQHEDILSN
-207 RGVEFEIEKVFS
+207 RGDTWNISEIYAIE
-219 IDEYI
+219 EYI
-224 PDADSGSAVG
+224 SDEENGQSSTAKS
-234 DSKTVNTNEMKVE
+234 EQMKVE

-260 IKLGSTD
+260 IKLGATD

-283 ELINSEQGKFI
+283 ELINTEQGEFI

-333 DIELPK
+333 DIELPAI
-339 MEEQNKDKGLIDSLL
+339 EENTKDKGLIDSLL
-354 FWRDDDETD
+354 FWKDED
-363 SNEEKLSVPTPG
+363 EAD
-375 ETLNKGKKS
+375 LNKEKES
-384 SSVWDEVDEENPK
+384 SSVLDEVDEEKLNNET
-397 GSRPADSSTE
+397 DDFNVEESSN
-407 KIGGKEE
+407 KNE
-414 KLFSDKSWDE
+414 KLFSEKSWDE
-424 KLSILRFWG
+424 KFPILKFWG

-449 ISSMGEFAKVYLDL
+449 ISPMGDLTKVYLDF
-463 PDGSF
+463 PNGSL
-468 NNSEE
+468 NNSKE
-473 SQQIIKIIF
+473 SQRIIKIIF

>member
-1 MRKLFVFYVA
+1 MRRLFVFFLA
-11 FHLSACGTMP
+11 FHLFACGTMS

-65 SYKNYKDKQN
+65 SYKSYKDKQN
-75 NKKPIKAVKVVKDP
+75 NTKPREAVKVVQDP
-89 EGMKIIKS
+89 DGMKIIKS

-104 VNKDPD
+104 VDKDPD
-110 TLWPHIK
+110 TLWPHIQ
-117 DFWEEEMGFNVKVAN
+117 DFWEEEMGFKVKVAN
-132 KRTGVIETQW
+132 KRTGVLETEW
-142 ISTSDLSTSSSS
+142 ISTADLSTSSSS
-154 KLDKWLDSM
+154 RLDKWLDSM

-180 QSGTTEIFLSHRSS
+180 QNGTTEIFLSHRSS
-194 FSGTNEHERIKYN
+194 FAGAEQHNEIKGNRGSAWDVSKIYSIEEYISDEEDGRSGTAKSEQ
-207 RGVEFEIEKVFS
+207 
-219 IDEYI
+219 
-224 PDADSGSAVG
+224 
-234 DSKTVNTNEMKVE
+234 MKAE

-260 IKLGSTD
+260 IKLGATD

-283 ELINSEQGKFI
+283 ELINTEQGKFI

-333 DIELPK
+333 DIELPA
-339 MEEQNKDKGLIDSLL
+339 MEESEKDKGLIDSLL
-354 FWRDDDETD
+354 FWRDEDEAEKEKLKDGADD
-363 SNEEKLSVPTPG
+363 SNVEESGDK
-375 ETLNKGKKS
+375 
-384 SSVWDEVDEENPK
+384 DEE
-397 GSRPADSSTE
+397 
-407 KIGGKEE
+407 
-414 KLFSDKSWDE
+414 LFSEKSWDE
-424 KLSILRFWG
+424 KFPILKFWG
-433 SDEEKKPDDE
+433 SDKEKKPDDE

-449 ISSMGEFAKVYLDL
+449 ISPMGDFTKVYLDF
-463 PDGSF
+463 PDGSL
-468 NNSEE
+468 NNSKE

>member
-1 MRKLFVFYVA
+1 MRRLFIFFLA
-11 FHLSACGTMP
+11 FHLFACGTMS

-75 NKKPIKAVKVVKDP
+75 NTKPSKALKVVQDP
-89 EGMKIIKS
+89 DGMKIIKS

-104 VNKDPD
+104 VDKDPD
-110 TLWPHIK
+110 TLWPHIQ
-117 DFWEEEMGFNVKVAN
+117 DFWEEEMGFKVKVAN
-132 KRTGVIETQW
+132 KRTGVLETEW

-154 KLDKWLDSM
+154 ALDKWLDSM

-180 QSGTTEIFLSHRSS
+180 KNGTTEIFLSHRSS
-194 FSGTNEHERIKYN
+194 FAGTNQHEDILSN
-207 RGVEFEIEKVFS
+207 RGDTWNISEIYTIE
-219 IDEYI
+219 EYV
-224 PDADSGSAVG
+224 SEEG
-234 DSKTVNTNEMKVE
+234 DGQSKTTKSEQMKVE

-260 IKLGSTD
+260 IKLGATD

-283 ELINSEQGKFI
+283 ELINTEQGKFI

-317 TEDRDRSK
+317 TEDRNRSK

-333 DIELPK
+333 DIELPAI
-339 MEEQNKDKGLIDSLL
+339 EESKKEKGLIDSLL
-354 FWRDDDETD
+354 FWRDE
-363 SNEEKLSVPTPG
+363 
-375 ETLNKGKKS
+375 
-384 SSVWDEVDEENPK
+384 DEVYEERPKNKEADNSNIEEIVDE
-397 GSRPADSSTE
+397 
-407 KIGGKEE
+407 EE
-414 KLFSDKSWDE
+414 KLFSDKTWDE
-424 KLSILRFWG
+424 KFPILKFWG

-449 ISSMGEFAKVYLDL
+449 ISPMDDFTKVYLDL
-463 PDGSF
+463 PNGSL
-468 NNSEE
+468 NNSKE

>member
-1 MRKLFVFYVA
+1 MRRLFVFFLA
-11 FHLSACGTMP
+11 FHLFACGTMS

-75 NKKPIKAVKVVKDP
+75 NTKPSKALKVVQDP
-89 EGMKIIKS
+89 DGMKIIKS

-104 VNKDPD
+104 VDKDPD
-110 TLWPHIK
+110 TLWPHIQ
-117 DFWEEEMGFNVKVAN
+117 DFWEEEMGFKVKVAN
-132 KRTGVIETQW
+132 KRTGVLETEW

-154 KLDKWLDSM
+154 ALDKWLDSM

-180 QSGTTEIFLSHRSS
+180 KNGTTEIFLSHRSS
-194 FSGTNEHERIKYN
+194 FAGTNQHEDILSN
-207 RGVEFEIEKVFS
+207 RGDTWNISEIYTIE
-219 IDEYI
+219 EYV
-224 PDADSGSAVG
+224 SEEG
-234 DSKTVNTNEMKVE
+234 DGQSKTTKSEQMKVE

-260 IKLGSTD
+260 IKLGATD

-283 ELINSEQGKFI
+283 ELINTEQGKFI

-317 TEDRDRSK
+317 TEDRNRSK

-333 DIELPK
+333 DIELPAI
-339 MEEQNKDKGLIDSLL
+339 EESKKEKGLIDSLL
-354 FWRDDDETD
+354 FWRDE
-363 SNEEKLSVPTPG
+363 
-375 ETLNKGKKS
+375 
-384 SSVWDEVDEENPK
+384 DEVYEERPKNKEADNSNIEEIVDE
-397 GSRPADSSTE
+397 
-407 KIGGKEE
+407 EE
-414 KLFSDKSWDE
+414 KLFSDKTWDE
-424 KLSILRFWG
+424 KFPILKFWG

-449 ISSMGEFAKVYLDL
+449 ISPMDDFTKVYLDL
-463 PDGSF
+463 PNGSL
-468 NNSEE
+468 NNSKE

>member
-1 MRKLFVFYVA
+1 MRKLFVF
-11 FHLSACGTMP
+11 FLSLNLISCGTMS

-75 NKKPIKAVKVVKDP
+75 NTKLSKAIKVVQDP
-89 EGMKIIKS
+89 EGLKIIKS
-97 GNLRWLI
+97 GNLRWLV

-110 TLWPHIK
+110 TLWPHIQ
-117 DFWEEEMGFNVKVAN
+117 DFWEEEMGFKVKIAN
-132 KRTGVIETQW
+132 KRTGVLETDW

-154 KLDKWLDSM
+154 RLDRWLDSM
-163 SGFADKRKF
+163 SDFADKRKF

-180 QSGTTEIFLSHRSS
+180 QKGTTEIFLSHRSS
-194 FSGTNEHERIKYN
+194 FTGGEQHRQIKYN
-207 RGVEFEIEKVFS
+207 RGVDFEVDEVYS
-219 IDEYI
+219 IREYI
-224 PDADSGSAVG
+224 PEDAEGG
-234 DSKTVNTNEMKVE
+234 KKEITKERKVE

-260 IKLGSTD
+260 IKLGATD

-273 IERPQEIVKA
+273 IETPKEIVKA
-283 ELINSEQGKFI
+283 ELKNSDNGIFI

-304 RRLSLALDMIGFI
+304 RRLSLALDIIGFI
-317 TEDRDRSK
+317 TEDRNRSK

-333 DIELPK
+333 DIELPQ
-339 MEEQNKDKGLIDSLL
+339 MDEANKEKGIIDTLL
-354 FWRDDDETD
+354 FWRDDEVSSNDEG
-363 SNEEKLSVPTPG
+363 LSVPSPAA
-375 ETLNKGKKS
+375 TLNKDKKS
-384 SSVWDEVDEENPK
+384 SSVWDEIDDDKKKNK
-397 GSRPADSSTE
+397 DSLDPETITKDDGE
-407 KIGGKEE
+407 EE
-414 KLFSDKSWDE
+414 KLFSDKTWDE
-424 KLSILRFWG
+424 KFSILKFWG

-443 FRYRVR
+443 FRYRIR
-449 ISSMGEFAKVYLDL
+449 ILSMGAFTKVYLDF
-463 PDGSF
+463 PDESV
-468 NNSEE
+468 NNTKE